1 VTHAGVPGMDLHR
14 KIIGSS
20 QKTNQNTIIVVNEHI
35 QIFLH
40 LKIITQDV
48 ITQEENIVLD
58 IRKVF
63 DVNVDECEQNNVSHV
78 NESIY

>member
-1 VTHAGVPGMDLHR
+1 MDLHR

-20 QKTNQNTIIVVNEHI
+20 QKTNQNTIIIVNEHTK
-35 QIFLH
+35 IFLH

-63 DVNVDECEQNNVSHV
+63 DVNIDECEQNNVSHV
-78 NESIY
+78 NESVY